1 MFFAEPEL
9 DKASAST
16 TTETTNEIPQKEF
29 IIPSI
34 EMPLK
39 WVPPSQS
46 IIGAMNADNVDA
58 SPPLPVETTYGFW
71 MGTYE
76 VAQLQYVNLMGTNPS
91 YFNANRTATDVSPD
105 NPGDWRQR
113 PVDSVTWREAS
124 AFCEKLTAECRRSGM
139 IPQNHH
145 FRLPTEIEWELVC
158 RAGDLS
164 VTTSMP
170 NEEEIREQAWTL
182 DDFQDVEQT
191 QEIGTKRPNAWGFY
205 GMYGNVSEHCINGW
219 WYYRDIKN
227 QSIRDW
233 VEHSESGDRVYRGGS
248 FAHPLDARMP
258 IREAPTPLMNEISPK
273 DFASCFRKSSL
284 S

>member
-1 MFFAEPEL
+1 MIHPQENQNRRRLRIGALAAFLLLSTVLIHKMFFAEPEL

-91 YFNANRTATDVSPD
+91 YFKS
-105 NPGDWRQR
+105 
-113 PVDSVTWREAS
+113 
-124 AFCEKLTAECRRSGM
+124 RS
-139 IPQNHH
+139 
-145 FRLPTEIEWELVC
+145 
-158 RAGDLS
+158 
-164 VTTSMP
+164 
-170 NEEEIREQAWTL
+170 
-182 DDFQDVEQT
+182 
-191 QEIGTKRPNAWGFY
+191 
-205 GMYGNVSEHCINGW
+205 
-219 WYYRDIKN
+219 
-227 QSIRDW
+227 
-233 VEHSESGDRVYRGGS
+233 
-248 FAHPLDARMP
+248 
-258 IREAPTPLMNEISPK
+258 
-273 DFASCFRKSSL
+273 
-284 S
+284 